1 MLFFPFLYTFVNIF
15 YHNIHKKSHVKNLQN
30 RKTDWSMEDFEFYSF
45 SPFYLNFTACNNDT
59 MIHDNILTPSYI
71 LSELRKDIDDLPVQ
85 ENNKNDTKSDSTVV
99 KNEKYKINVEEYK
112 TILKIQMFFIKKEFL
127 SYLENPRVSK
137 LSKTLLIKKYDKKN
151 TISNQKIKNGGLF
164 KDFDFDEIK

>member
-15 YHNIHKKSHVKNLQN
+15 YHNIHKKSHVKILQN
-30 RKTDWSMEDFEFYSF
+30 DKIDWSMEDFEFYSF

-85 ENNKNDTKSDSTVV
+85 ENNTNDTKLDSTVV
-99 KNEKYKINVEEYK
+99 KDEKYKINVEEYK
-112 TILKIQMFFIKKEFL
+112 TILKIYMFFIKKRFI
-127 SYLENPRVSK
+127 SYLENPKVSK
-137 LSKTLLIKKYDKKN
+137 TTFIEKYGKKN
-151 TISNQKIKNGGLF
+151 TISNQKMQNGGLF
-164 KDFDFDEIK
+164 KDFDFDEIE